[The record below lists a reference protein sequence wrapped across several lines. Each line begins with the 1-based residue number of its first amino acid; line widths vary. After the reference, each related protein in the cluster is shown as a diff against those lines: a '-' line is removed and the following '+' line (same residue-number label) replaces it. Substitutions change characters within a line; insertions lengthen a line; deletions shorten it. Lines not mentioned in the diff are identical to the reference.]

1 MNNKTMNTTVTTL
14 FSQLKENPLN
24 WALLAVLAYV
34 VKSYARSTK
43 PAAIEAKHPEVLL
56 FRNYSPIDLLPY
68 DGNSKEHGGRILM
81 GVNGSVYDVTRGRS
95 FYGPEGP
102 YANFAGHDASRG
114 LAKHSF
120 DSDMV
125 CDPNGPID
133 KLEDLNTEEWESL
146 REWEQHFATKYL
158 LVGKLVENEALA

>member
-1 MNNKTMNTTVTTL
+1 M
-14 FSQLKENPLN
+14 N

-34 VKSYARSTK
+34 VKSYAHSTK

-95 FYGPEGP
+95 FYGPGME
-102 YANFAGHDASRG
+102 
-114 LAKHSF
+114 
-120 DSDMV
+120 
-125 CDPNGPID
+125 
-133 KLEDLNTEEWESL
+133 
-146 REWEQHFATKYL
+146 
-158 LVGKLVENEALA
+158 